1 MDRFDGKGYKPQI
14 RPFSPHRKRERA
26 KLKVTKSILP
36 KWQLA
41 MMKLGMNFVAEEDGR
56 IKLCRLTEPDVFE
69 TSATTLEEPMCMD
82 MACGE
87 VGDYAMLEAVP
98 SRPPPKHGWARK
110 VLLSAVVF
118 LCKALTLAGIM
129 ALANACKKPP
139 VPEPVIPTKE
149 VTIHWNWK
157 ANLGWAPPMDTIKY
171 YTDQDDVKFVD
182 INIIGNEGPGFPVNC
197 TGVTPGPF
205 HRARDTLQTRI
216 DIDSTKVRLSG
227 TIVVNS
233 DNGATLQN
241 HDSTQDMGMAYYDS
255 IWFADHGCTVRR
267 PIYTR

>member
-41 MMKLGMNFVAEEDGR
+41 MMKLGMNFVVEEDGR

-129 ALANACKKPP
+129 ALATACHKS
-139 VPEPVIPTKE
+139 
-149 VTIHWNWK
+149 
-157 ANLGWAPPMDTIKY
+157 Y
-171 YTDQDDVKFVD
+171 DVV
-182 INIIGNEGPGFPVNC
+182 
-197 TGVTPGPF
+197 
-205 HRARDTLQTRI
+205 
-216 DIDSTKVRLSG
+216 IDS
-227 TIVVNS
+227 
-233 DNGATLQN
+233 
-241 HDSTQDMGMAYYDS
+241 
-255 IWFADHGCTVRR
+255 
-267 PIYTR
+267 

>member
-41 MMKLGMNFVAEEDGR
+41 MMKLGMNFVVEEDGR

-129 ALANACKKPP
+129 ALANACKKAP
-139 VPEPVIPTKE
+139 VPEPNPTHHYPD
-149 VTIHWNWK
+149 TIYVPFELK
-157 ANLGWAPPMDTIKY
+157 PAIIEANPNMDTIKFY
-171 YTDQDDVKFVD
+171 ADKPDVKK
-182 INIIGNEGPGFPVNC
+182 IIMDLKPMDSLQTAGWYW
-197 TGVTPGPF
+197 TAF
-205 HRARDTLQTRI
+205 HKARDTLQSRI
-216 DIDSTKVRLSG
+216 KIAPDKVIGRG
-227 TIVVNS
+227 TIIVSKVVP
-233 DNGATLQN
+233 
-241 HDSTQDMGMAYYDS
+241 DSMDYVTGLPRFDS
-255 IWFADHGCTVRR
+255 IAFRQMGFDIYVRHNH
-267 PIYTR
+267 